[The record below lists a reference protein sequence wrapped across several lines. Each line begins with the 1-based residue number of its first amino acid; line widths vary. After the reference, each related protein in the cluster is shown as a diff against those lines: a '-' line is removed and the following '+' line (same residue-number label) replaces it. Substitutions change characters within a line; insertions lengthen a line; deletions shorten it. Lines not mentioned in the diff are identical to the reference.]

1 MEKFKLKV
9 NNIDKIEQLLQETY
23 NLACQ
28 QYTVIQDEMNKV
40 ANATKVKDLDIEG
53 KEKYSKIMANYLA
66 LQQKSIV
73 QKYDIAKL
81 MSDIIKYNGNMDDA
95 LADSKKNNS
104 SLDIGRLRALAK
116 QAQTG
121 GDNEVQVYETKN

>member
-1 MEKFKLKV
+1 
-9 NNIDKIEQLLQETY
+9 
-23 NLACQ
+23 
-28 QYTVIQDEMNKV
+28 MNKV

-104 SLDIGRLRALAK
+104 SLDISKLRALAK

>member
-81 MSDIIKYNGNMDDA
+81 MSDIIKYNGNIDDA
-95 LADSKKNNS
+95 IADSKKNNS
-104 SLDIGRLRALAK
+104 SLDIGKLRALAK

-121 GDNEVQVYETKN
+121 GNDEVQVYETKN